1 MSHLPLEK
9 AKNEMTL
16 LPDHEYFEALIGRGK
31 YEQYEKTV
39 FPERVIIYFTAKWC
53 GACKR
58 VALDALVTHTPDIQW
73 FKCDVDMVPE
83 TLGYCNMQSI
93 PSFAYVEKG
102 KFKGN
107 LSSSDN
113 GKIAT
118 WIKSMLQ

>member
-1 MSHLPLEK
+1 MSLLQSNTK
-9 AKNEMTL
+9 TEMTL
-16 LPDHEYFEALIGRGK
+16 LPDHEYFESLIGRGN
-31 YEQYEKTV
+31 YEQYEKTE
-39 FPERVIIYFTAKWC
+39 FPERVIVYFTAKWC

-58 VALDALVTHTPDIQW
+58 VALDALVENTPDIKW
-73 FKCDVDMVPE
+73 LKCDVDMVPE

-93 PSFAYVEKG
+93 PSFAYVENR

-113 GKIAT
+113 AKIAY